1 MRIRFL
7 YVVFLS
13 FLLYSCSFDA
23 EYNYDR
29 YSPIPD
35 SLRLFFPDHGSK
47 ERQMLAWKKTCVTR
61 SFSGNS
67 DQRDLT
73 DLPVENTFN
82 SFPTL
87 IKVYR
92 IKHSN
97 KELTALKKCYAD
109 LAAYK
114 MTAANAIPM
123 LWEFDEVLDA
133 DETSKLTLD
142 SIYANADEKFLV
154 PNFKEEF
161 DWQDKWFGG
170 TLCGLS
176 EDFEL
181 YVLKTGPECVLPNK
195 WCVYRSWFPGRLQH
209 GYRSG
214 VAINDSYIIYWC
226 IAW

>member
-1 MRIRFL
+1 MKIKFFCF
-7 YVVFLS
+7 VFLS
-13 FLLYSCSFDA
+13 FLLFSCSSDA
-23 EYNYDR
+23 EYNHDR

-35 SLRLFFPDHGSK
+35 SIRLFFPNRGSK
-47 ERQMLAWKKTCVTR
+47 ERQMLAWEKTCVTR

-67 DQRDLT
+67 DQRDLI
-73 DLPVENTFN
+73 DLPEEISFN
-82 SFPTL
+82 SYPTL

-92 IKHSN
+92 IKHTN
-97 KELTALKKCYAD
+97 KESTALKKYYAE

-133 DETSKLTLD
+133 DEKSKLTLD
-142 SIYANADEKFLV
+142 SIYDNADETFLV

-161 DWQDKWFGG
+161 DWQDKWSGG
-170 TLCGLS
+170 TFCGLS

-181 YVLKTGPECVLPNK
+181 YVLKTGSECVLPDK
-195 WCVYRSWFPGRLQH
+195 WCVYRSWLSGKLQH

-214 VAINDSYIIYWC
+214 VAINGSYIIYWC